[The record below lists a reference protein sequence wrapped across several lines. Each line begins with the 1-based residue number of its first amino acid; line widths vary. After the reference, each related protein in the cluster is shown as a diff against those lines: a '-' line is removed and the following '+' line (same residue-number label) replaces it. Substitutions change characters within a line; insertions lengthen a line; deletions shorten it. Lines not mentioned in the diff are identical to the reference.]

1 MVMAQ
6 QQRMLEPDI
15 FKSIVKNAPLVSID
29 LCLIHDG
36 KILLGK
42 RANEPLKGKWFTPG
56 GRILKNE
63 PWQECMRRVAYSE
76 LGIEIDDL
84 PSLILMGVW
93 DHFYENSA
101 MDENISTHYL
111 NLPHYCIL
119 EEKPSLYIDQQHNDL
134 KWFDLDEVAD
144 KNNFHEYM
152 QSYASWL
159 IKVDKEND

>member
-1 MVMAQ
+1 M
-6 QQRMLEPDI
+6 
-15 FKSIVKNAPLVSID
+15 FKFIIENTPLVSID
-29 LCLIHDG
+29 ICLLYKG
-36 KILLGK
+36 KMLLG
-42 RANEPLKGKWFTPG
+42 RRNNQPLKGEWFTPG
-56 GRILKNE
+56 GRIFKDE
-63 PWQECMRRVAYSE
+63 PWQECLRRIMGSE
-76 LGIEIDDL
+76 LGISAEDPIRFN
-84 PSLILMGVW
+84 LMGVW

-119 EEKPSLYIDQQHNDL
+119 EERPSLSIDQQHNDL
-134 KWFDLDEVAD
+134 RWFDLDEVAG

>member
-1 MVMAQ
+1 MIDVSSF
-6 QQRMLEPDI
+6 RTVIE
-15 FKSIVKNAPLVSID
+15 NTPLVSID
-29 LCLIHDG
+29 ICLIYDK
-36 KILLGK
+36 KILLGN
-42 RANEPLKGKWFTPG
+42 RNNEPGRGQWFTPG

-76 LGIEIDDL
+76 LGLEIDDL
-84 PSLILMGVW
+84 PSLLLMGVW
-93 DHFYENSA
+93 DHFYENSV

-119 EEKPSLYIDQQHNDL
+119 EEKPILSIDHQHNDL
-134 KWFDLDEVAD
+134 KWFDLDEVAS

-159 IKVDKEND
+159 IKVDKKND